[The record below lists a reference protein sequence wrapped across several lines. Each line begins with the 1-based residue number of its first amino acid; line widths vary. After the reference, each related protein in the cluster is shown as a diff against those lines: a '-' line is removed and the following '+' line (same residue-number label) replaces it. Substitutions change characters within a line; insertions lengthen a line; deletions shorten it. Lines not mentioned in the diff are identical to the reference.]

1 VARGRVWTGAQA
13 KEQGLVDA
21 VGGLDV
27 AIALAREQAKIPV
40 DEDVELVVF
49 PPRRTFYEVLT
60 QELGGARAGGW
71 STLFG
76 AGRQPLAEVVLRHQL
91 FRRGEALALMPMRF
105 VR

>member
-1 VARGRVWTGAQA
+1 MSTPNSIDQ
-13 KEQGLVDA
+13 
-21 VGGLDV
+21 
-27 AIALAREQAKIPV
+27 QAKIPV

-49 PPRRTFYEVLT
+49 PPSRTFYEVLT

-71 STLFG
+71 PALLG
-76 AGRQPLAEVVLRHQL
+76 GGRPPLAETVLRHQL